1 MSSSSTPTALLPVRV
16 TPGASR
22 DALLGWQGNVLR
34 LSVAAPAQRGK
45 ANEAALRLLSAALGL
60 PRERLRIVRG
70 QTSRQKVIAI
80 QGLDEAEV
88 RGRLDVAR

>member
-1 MSSSSTPTALLPVRV
+1 VSSSSAPTAFLPVRV
-16 TPGASR
+16 TPAASR
-22 DALLGWQGNVLR
+22 DALLGWQGEVLR

-88 RGRLDVAR
+88 RARLDVER

>member
-1 MSSSSTPTALLPVRV
+1 MSSSPTPTALLPVRV
-16 TPGASR
+16 TPAASR

>member
-1 MSSSSTPTALLPVRV
+1 V

-22 DALLGWQGNVLR
+22 DALLGWQGDVLR
-34 LSVAAPAQRGK
+34 LSVSAPAQRGK
-45 ANEAALRLLSAALGL
+45 ANEAALRLLATALGL

-70 QTSRQKVIAI
+70 HTSRQKVIAI

-88 RGRLDVAR
+88 RARLDVAR

>member
-1 MSSSSTPTALLPVRV
+1 MSSNPASTAFLPVRV
-16 TPGASR
+16 TPSAGR
-22 DALLGWQGNVLR
+22 DALLGWQGEVLC

-45 ANEAALRLLSAALGL
+45 ANEAALRLLAAALGL

-70 QTSRQKVIAI
+70 QTSRRKVVAI

-88 RGRLDVAR
+88 RARLGAAR

>member
-1 MSSSSTPTALLPVRV
+1 MSSSRTPTALLPVRV

-22 DALLGWQGNVLR
+22 DALLGWQGDVLR

-45 ANEAALRLLSAALGL
+45 ANEAALRLLAAALGV

-70 QTSRQKVIAI
+70 HTSRQKVIAI

-88 RGRLDVAR
+88 RARLDVGR